1 MPYIQF
7 NDQQIALASAD
18 LTVGAFDGAT
28 VRLPGSDPAAH
39 AVLRL
44 SADGTGLIRRGA
56 DSAIVLVNGVQLG
69 AEPSPL
75 LHGDRVELGGASL
88 RYGDDEKGG
97 RTQYVSAADIPEG
110 LRAKSVSAKKAT
122 TATGGRCVSL
132 MDGRDY
138 TVNPTG
144 LSFGREVGCDIVV
157 ATVAVSR
164 RHAEIAVMTDGYYL
178 RDLSTNGVYVNG
190 KRVEG
195 SQLLNRGDVIQI
207 GEEQFRFY
215 ADVAAEAAPAAVEHA
230 PILVEP
236 TALAT
241 AAPVELDFQVIAL
254 EDAMAT
260 AAAPQQPPKAVP
272 APVAPSAPARPSA
285 PITEARTEPRPAAPP
300 LGTLEIINEGAMKGA
315 KYHIVSALTN
325 IGRGAHNDIVIAEES
340 LSGSHAKL
348 LLRDGSWWL
357 QDQNSTNGTYV
368 GGRRVTGEQQLSG
381 APDVRFGSIKMIF
394 RPAVSADATGGS
406 GTRAIAAV
414 NVDAARKERVAPKR
428 GASGPVKAPNKK
440 KGCAAMV
447 AFLMA
452 CAAVGTMG
460 IVFLFTTRG

>member
-7 NDQQIALASAD
+7 NDQQITLASAD
-18 LTVGAFDGAT
+18 VTVGAFDGAT

-44 SADGTGLIRRGA
+44 AADGTGLIRRGA
-56 DSAIVLVNGVQLG
+56 EGAIVLVNGVQLG

-88 RYGDDEKGG
+88 RYGDDERGG
-97 RTQYVSAADIPEG
+97 RTQFVAASDIPDG
-110 LRAKSVSAKKAT
+110 LRAKSGSVKKAT
-122 TATGGRCVSL
+122 TGTGGRCVSL
-132 MDGRDY
+132 MDGREY
-138 TVNPTG
+138 PVSATG
-144 LSFGREVGCDIVV
+144 LSFGREVGCDVV
-157 ATVAVSR
+157 IPGVAVSR
-164 RHAEIAVMTDGYYL
+164 RHAEIGVTTDGYTL

-195 SQLLNRGDVIQI
+195 SQLLSRGDVIQI

-215 ADVAAEAAPAAVEHA
+215 ADVAAEAAPAPGEST
-230 PILVEP
+230 PLLMEP
-236 TALAT
+236 TAFASV
-241 AAPVELDFQVIAL
+241 APVELGYQVIAL

-260 AAAPQQPPKAVP
+260 AAAPQQPPKAVR
-272 APVAPSAPARPSA
+272 APVAPSDPVRPAA

-348 LLRDGSWWL
+348 LLRDGTWWL
-357 QDQNSTNGTYV
+357 QDQHSTNGTYV
-368 GGRRVTGEQQLSG
+368 GGHRVTGEQQLSG
-381 APDVRFGSIKMIF
+381 APDVRFGSLTMIF
-394 RPAVSADATGGS
+394 RPAVGADATS
-406 GTRAIAAV
+406 GTGNRAIAAV
-414 NVDAARKERVAPKR
+414 PGDAARKERVAPKR
-428 GASGPVKAPNKK
+428 GASAQVKAPNNK

-460 IVFLFTTRG
+460 TVFLFTTRG